1 MSFRSNIKDEW
12 KGALEHYSQI
22 LVWLLD
28 LAKLDV
34 RKMRVNE
41 GIVI

>member
-1 MSFRSNIKDEW
+1 MSLESNVKDEW
-12 KGALEHYSQI
+12 KRALKHCSQI

-28 LAKLDV
+28 LAKLDDG
-34 RKMRVNE
+34 RVDE